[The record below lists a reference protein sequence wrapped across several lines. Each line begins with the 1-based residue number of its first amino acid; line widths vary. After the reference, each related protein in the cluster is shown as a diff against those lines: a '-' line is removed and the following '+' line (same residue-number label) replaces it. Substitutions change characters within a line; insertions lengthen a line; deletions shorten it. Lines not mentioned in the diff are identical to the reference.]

1 MQIYHIGDRMGIVL
15 SLSSQKMDSPN
26 SSNSCSFAFCWI
38 HDSDWSCHPVT
49 LSKICLRSAH
59 EFRRPFGS
67 PKRKRIW
74 TISGYTGVFIFPT
87 TMMCYQGRSNHSKSH
102 KVTISRTSGC
112 AKLSLDD
119 SNIFCCLGFLF
130 FPKKRRRFMVGVLA
144 ARERLPP
151 WFVLHVF
158 TFFWAGNYAVSNFG
172 HNTVMGGPSAPKR
185 IKTAQNQKTFGG
197 GKKCKFP
204 PKKIIKQ
211 SKKKNIIWKI

>member
-119 SNIFCCLGFLF
+119 SNIFCCLGFFVFFQKKKNVVSWLGFWLLGNACLPDLF
-130 FPKKRRRFMVGVLA
+130 YMFLRFFGREITPFQILVTTPWWEVQVLQNGSRRPKTKKRSEA
-144 ARERLPP
+144 AKN
-151 WFVLHVF
+151 
-158 TFFWAGNYAVSNFG
+158 AS
-172 HNTVMGGPSAPKR
+172 S
-185 IKTAQNQKTFGG
+185 
-197 GKKCKFP
+197 P
-204 PKKIIKQ
+204 PKK
-211 SKKKNIIWKI
+211 